1 MRPFIDYAWVNWGAT
16 SQCNFKRVIRLRKDA
31 VRVSQW
37 LELGLRKLKMFRPLN
52 SLADRSRSL

>member
-1 MRPFIDYAWVNWGAT
+1 MQGVNWGAT
-16 SQCNFKRVIRLRKDA
+16 SQCNFKRVLRLRKDA